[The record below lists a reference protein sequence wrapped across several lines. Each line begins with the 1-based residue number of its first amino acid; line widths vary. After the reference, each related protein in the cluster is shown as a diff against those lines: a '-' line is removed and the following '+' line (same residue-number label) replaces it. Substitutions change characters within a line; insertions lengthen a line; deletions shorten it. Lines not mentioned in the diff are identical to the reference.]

1 MSKIGSFF
9 DDFVHFFTYINYSTT
24 VKVIVLTAQGKH
36 FCAGLDLKAAGGSLI
51 TFAGE
56 KD

>member
-1 MSKIGSFF
+1 MSKNASFF

-36 FCAGLDLKAAGGSLI
+36 FCAGLDLKAAAGSLI